1 VIHQCIMTNSL
12 RQAPGDQGAQGLTPK
27 GDARLGNNLRRTS
40 IVLVLLF
47 LGGVLVTWISLPGH
61 VSAGL
66 LWALACLALGS
77 IAGFLFAIPRVA
89 KRKPS
94 AGEEENSEP
103 SASERGFGLGINTN
117 LEEIS
122 DWLTKILVGLGLVE
136 LRSLPTYIER
146 AGYYVAQG
154 IGAKE
159 QSVASGLIL
168 YFLGLGFLS
177 GYLLTRMF
185 IGPAFR
191 LADEATAVGLKEE
204 AVKIAENAQIQS
216 LATIDLYD
224 ALDAAYGRVMD
235 YKQRGESMPKDVAGN
250 YIAEL
255 ENFRKDPRWAIN
267 RRLHLLLGSLY
278 RRTGRLEPAIAVL
291 TEFIDRKKEV
301 GQLDIHRA
309 DGLYNRACYYT
320 LQYAENP
327 QNTDCADKALADL
340 KQSVAVAPS
349 NASDAAHDKDFST
362 LWDDPRFKSITKT

>member
-1 VIHQCIMTNSL
+1 MINSL
-12 RQAPGDQGAQGLTPK
+12 SKAPGDQGAQGLTPK

-47 LGGVLVTWISLPGH
+47 LGGVLVTWVSLPGH
-61 VSAGL
+61 VSTGL

-89 KRKPS
+89 KRKLS
-94 AGEEENSEP
+94 AGDEEKSEP

-154 IGAKE
+154 LGVNA

-168 YFLGLGFLS
+168 YFLGLGFLC

-235 YKQRGESMPKDVAGN
+235 YKQRGEAMPKDVAGN

-291 TEFIDRKKEV
+291 TEFIDHKEEV
-301 GQLDIHRA
+301 EQLDIHRA
-309 DGLYNRACYYT
+309 DALYNRACYYT
-320 LQYAENP
+320 LQYADNP
-327 QNTDCADKALADL
+327 QNTDCAEKALADL

-349 NASDAAHDKDFST
+349 NASDAAKDQDFSI